1 MRLREWKPCSH
12 PNLVRDPTVSP
23 IIKTLKFSG
32 VETHSFLRQ
41 KPGVCLFACQSNKT
55 YPFLPHPKLCL
66 WDFIWHPCTEKLR
79 FQWQSH
85 PFWTITMKLLTTLSR
100 EGHVVLMAWVCCG
113 PSLPGKAV
121 KLFFSTSPKIL
132 SLRFSLIQRSNFGYT
147 SRKQNTSS
155 N

>member
-23 IIKTLKFSG
+23 IIKPLKFSG

-41 KPGVCLFACQSNKT
+41 KPGVSLFACQSNKN
-55 YPFLPHPKLCL
+55 YPFLPHLKLCL
-66 WDFIWHPCTEKLR
+66 WAFIWHPCTEKLR

-100 EGHVVLMAWVCCG
+100 EGHMVLRAWVCW
-113 PSLPGKAV
+113 PLLAWQSSKAV
-121 KLFFSTSPKIL
+121 LFYFTQNSVSEIQSDTEVEFWLHLQETKHIL
-132 SLRFSLIQRSNFGYT
+132 
-147 SRKQNTSS
+147 
-155 N
+155 